1 MPSDSAGASRDL
13 PAYLPETSLSDQP
26 RIVSD
31 SALTAL
37 QARLPRV
44 HADTIIGALS
54 TGSTDDSTDAPV
66 HLPVVDDPQVLRA
79 ALQYGHGVSDSAAPR
94 FRPSFFPP
102 DPDSPSPLPRAYSMS
117 SFGDVLHTQ
126 RRGQSRSPELWPDV
140 QSEQEA
146 LSKRLSEAASAPPG
160 SRASSPE
167 SRSSAVLGRE
177 DSSGAWSQPADLEQP
192 GRKRSRSPEERDE
205 SEVEA
210 GPSKRSRAR
219 DLQPS
224 RSSVVDAALE
234 RTDRGFI
241 REDHSAGGDARPI
254 VKRRSE
260 RLRRR

>member
-1 MPSDSAGASRDL
+1 MF
-13 PAYLPETSLSDQP
+13 
-26 RIVSD
+26 
-31 SALTAL
+31 
-37 QARLPRV
+37 
-44 HADTIIGALS
+44 
-54 TGSTDDSTDAPV
+54 
-66 HLPVVDDPQVLRA
+66 DDPQVLHA
-79 ALQYGHGVSDSAAPR
+79 ALQHGRGVSDSAAPW
-94 FRPSFFPP
+94 FRPPFFPP

-117 SFGDVLHTQ
+117 SCGDVLYTQ
-126 RRGQSRSPELWPDV
+126 HREQSQSPELWPDV

-146 LSKRLSEAASAPPG
+146 FSKRLSEAASAPPG

-167 SRSSAVLGRE
+167 SRFSAVLGRE
-177 DSSGAWSQPADLEQP
+177 DSSGAGSQPTDSEQP